1 VRIAAARTVM
11 RRIVAR
17 RRGQGDAAITV
28 TTVERPWTPGQR
40 HGDQSVEPT
49 STHERPTAMNRRSY
63 VPFIIIAGLL
73 FVTGL
78 VLGAGKSS
86 EDTSAANTASKV
98 LLAVGLLALVVTA
111 VLEIVRRRRTHN
123 RTA

>member
-1 VRIAAARTVM
+1 
-11 RRIVAR
+11 
-17 RRGQGDAAITV
+17 
-28 TTVERPWTPGQR
+28 
-40 HGDQSVEPT
+40 
-49 STHERPTAMNRRSY
+49 MNRRSY
-63 VPFIIIAGLL
+63 VPFIVTAGLL

-111 VLEIVRRRRTHN
+111 VLEIVRRRHARD